1 MGTGTTHER
10 EVCIG
15 REDRNGV
22 RESVRCDEQV
32 EGLDGGTS
40 SPEEEPELSRL
51 LPQVRR
57 LRQLMATVQQGKY
70 PPAVGSRAETASELG
85 DHRPADRHLLGLE
98 EPVDDVR

>member
-1 MGTGTTHER
+1 MNVKSASVVRIGTACAR
-10 EVCIG
+10 AYVAMS
-15 REDRNGV
+15 RSRD
-22 RESVRCDEQV
+22 
-32 EGLDGGTS
+32 LDGGTS

-85 DHRPADRHLLGLE
+85 DHRPADRHLVGLE

>member
-1 MGTGTTHER
+1 M
-10 EVCIG
+10 
-15 REDRNGV
+15 

-32 EGLDGGTS
+32 QGLDGGTS

-70 PPAVGSRAETASELG
+70 PPAVGSRAETAVE
-85 DHRPADRHLLGLE
+85 LGLE
-98 EPVDDVR
+98 GELSPLKCPCRILIWTYQ